1 MSAPACTGQQLIPD
15 SLDYA
20 AVRYLYPMGLGSGMI
35 RKENMIIKQ
44 KVITEKQ
51 FLRPKEV
58 SEKEWI
64 DHWRKYPDGLPPSD
78 DDFYKY
84 HMEDSSS
91 DVEVLE
97 TTFVWNE
104 TGTQERIPFTD
115 EAIEKLQYKDIKD
128 KKKKTNGIKVGA

>member
-1 MSAPACTGQQLIPD
+1 MDQ
-15 SLDYA
+15 
-20 AVRYLYPMGLGSGMI
+20 GSGIMI

-78 DDFYKY
+78 DDFYTY

-128 KKKKTNGIKVGA
+128 KKKKTNGIKVGV

>member
-1 MSAPACTGQQLIPD
+1 MDQ
-15 SLDYA
+15 
-20 AVRYLYPMGLGSGMI
+20 GSGIMI

-64 DHWRKYPDGLPPSD
+64 DHWKKYPDELPPSD
-78 DDFYKY
+78 DDFYTY

-128 KKKKTNGIKVGA
+128 KKKKTNGIKVDV

>member
-1 MSAPACTGQQLIPD
+1 MGPAVKRWRTSILPKIIQPGT
-15 SLDYA
+15 
-20 AVRYLYPMGLGSGMI
+20 LG
-35 RKENMIIKQ
+35 Q
-44 KVITEKQ
+44 KVIKNDNKTKSNNRETI
-51 FLRPKEV
+51 LRPKEV

-84 HMEDSSS
+84 HMEDSSA

-104 TGTQERIPFTD
+104 MGTQERIPFTD
-115 EAIEKLQYKDIKD
+115 EAIEKLQYKNIED
-128 KKKKTNGIKVGA
+128 KKKKINGIKTTKA